1 MFILSRALSEVSH
14 AGGLREHA
22 DDSRGLPVPH
32 SKEEEEVWP
41 EHGAGGHY
49 YYWTII

>member
-1 MFILSRALSEVSH
+1 MNFIFTSQNVHYEPDAVY
-14 AGGLREHA
+14 AGGLGEHA

-41 EHGAGGHY
+41 EHGAGGHP
-49 YYWTII
+49 